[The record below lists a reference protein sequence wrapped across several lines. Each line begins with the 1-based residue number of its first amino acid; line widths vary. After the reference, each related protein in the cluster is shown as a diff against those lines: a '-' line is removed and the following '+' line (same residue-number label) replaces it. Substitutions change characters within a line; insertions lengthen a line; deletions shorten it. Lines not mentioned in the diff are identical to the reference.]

1 MADPV
6 VVPPL
11 GESLMEAVVG
21 QWLKKTGDTV
31 NAGDPLVELET
42 DKVNLEVTAERAG
55 VLGSIAKAEGD
66 TVHPGET
73 LAELLDQETSGD
85 GGKAQPAAPSS
96 PEPPASPAAPEPPVA
111 PRAAPAVRKLAQ
123 QQGVDLAQVAGSG
136 AHGRILKGD
145 VVGRPL
151 AAERPRPSTPPPAVD
166 QEDGATERVK
176 MTRRRLTIARR
187 LVEAQH
193 TAAMLTTFNE
203 IDMSRLV
210 DLRSRHRDKFLE
222 RHGVRLGFMSFFAR
236 ATVAALRR
244 FPNMN
249 AEIQGDEVLYKH
261 YYDIGV
267 AVSTDAGL
275 VVPVVRDVDRKS
287 LAEIEADIV
296 RLRDRAL
303 NKELTMEELT
313 GGTFTITNGGV
324 FGSLFSTPIL
334 NAPQVGILGMHQV
347 KDRPVAVDGAVVIRP
362 MMYVALSYDHRLV
375 DGSDAVRFLVTV
387 KELIEDPERL
397 LLDG

>member
-21 QWLKKTGDTV
+21 QWLKKTGDRV
-31 NAGDPLVELET
+31 SAGDPLVELET

-55 VLGSIAKAEGD
+55 VLGAIAKAEGE

-73 LAELLDQETSGD
+73 LADLLDEEATG
-85 GGKAQPAAPSS
+85 AARHEEPAAASP
-96 PEPPASPAAPEPPVA
+96 PEPSVALGSSEVPVA
-111 PRAAPAVRKLAQ
+111 PRATPAVRKLAQ
-123 QQGVDLAQVAGSG
+123 QQGVDLAQVTGSG

-145 VVGRPL
+145 VVEKP
-151 AAERPRPSTPPPAVD
+151 AAPAPPRSASAPPVGPED
-166 QEDGATERVK
+166 DGATERVK

-203 IDMSRLV
+203 IDMSRLM
-210 DLRSRHRDKFLE
+210 DLRSRHREKFLE
-222 RHGVRLGFMSFFAR
+222 RHGVRLGFMSFFTR

-249 AEIQGDEVLYKH
+249 AEIQGDDVLYKH
-261 YYDIGV
+261 YYDIGM
-267 AVSTDAGL
+267 AVSTETGL
-275 VVPVVRDVDRKS
+275 VVPVVRDADRKS
-287 LAEIEADIV
+287 LAEIEADII

-303 NKELTMEELT
+303 NKELTMEDLA

-347 KDRPVAVDGAVVIRP
+347 KDRPVAVDGQVVIRP